1 MAKNRRKQ
9 KQSDETLVDLVEV
22 GAKAQGFMDRY
33 QNYIFGALVVVV
45 VIIGGVFVYNNFYQ
59 APRQVEATEQMF
71 QAQVQFERDSFVLA
85 LTNPGGGYLGFLDII
100 DTYGGTPAGNLAN
113 YYAGISYLHLGK
125 YEAAI
130 EFLSDFKADG
140 KIIPAVK
147 SGALG
152 DAYAELGD
160 LEKAMSFYKK
170 AANVKN
176 DDALTAYYL
185 VKVGMLYE
193 KQEQKDQART
203 YYQKVKDEY
212 PSTPD
217 GQNISKLLA
226 RIE

>member
-22 GAKAQGFMDRY
+22 GAKAQGFMDKY
-33 QNYIFGALVVVV
+33 QNYIFGALVAGV
-45 VIIGGVFVYNNFYQ
+45 VIFGAVFIYRNFVQ

-125 YEAAI
+125 FEAAI
-130 EFLSDFKADG
+130 EYLQDFKADG
-140 KIIPAVK
+140 HIIPAVK
-147 SGALG
+147 FGALG

-160 LEKAMSFYKK
+160 LEKGMSFYKK
-170 AANVKN
+170 AANVEN
-176 DDALTAYYL
+176 DEALTAYFL
-185 VKVGMLYE
+185 VKIGMLYE
-193 KQEQKDQART
+193 KQGQKDQAKT

-217 GQNISKLLA
+217 GQNIAKLLA
-226 RIE
+226 RVE